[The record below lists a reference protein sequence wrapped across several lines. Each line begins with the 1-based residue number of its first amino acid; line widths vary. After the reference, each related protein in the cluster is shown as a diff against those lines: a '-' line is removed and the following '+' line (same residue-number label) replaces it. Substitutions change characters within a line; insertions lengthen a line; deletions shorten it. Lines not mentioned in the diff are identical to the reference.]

1 MNPKVRGKSS
11 EAPAGDDPTPSGRSA
26 PSSDSDKQSDT
37 AKPPH
42 ATKSD
47 QTETPPPTAAHK
59 TSAAHKHT
67 RAGLALIALG
77 VVFGDIGTSP
87 LYALRQSV
95 ALLPADEL
103 TSGLLGILS
112 LIFWSLVGVVS
123 LKYMG
128 FVTRA
133 DNRGEGGI
141 FALFVKS
148 RLDRPDKKKKHRHRL
163 KPHTI
168 LILIGACMLCG
179 EGVITPAISVLS
191 ATEGLSV
198 VAPAT
203 SLFVVPL
210 AIALLLGIFWFQ
222 SKGSEK
228 IGRIYGPIM
237 LLWFTVL
244 GGLGLWQ
251 VIREPLVLQALAP
264 WHGWRLLWQHPFEV
278 SALLGA
284 VVLAIT
290 GVESIYA
297 DMGHFGRRA
306 IMHAWYLVALPALVL
321 NYFGQGAHI
330 LAAHAAGGSVENPF
344 LAIAPEGPI
353 RLGLMVLS
361 VFAAVIASQALI
373 SGTFS
378 MIRSA
383 IQFGFFPRLKVL
395 HTSAAH
401 RAQIYIPL
409 ANAALCIGSIT
420 IVLAFQTSTSVAAAY
435 GVAVTGAMAIT
446 TFAFYLVAR
455 RAWGWSLAR
464 ALPLCALFGVVDVAY
479 FYSNLHKFA
488 DGGWVP
494 LAISVALLV
503 VMHTWRSGKN
513 EVFARV
519 YANDITE
526 DELCNIAASP
536 HISRVRGTAVFMAG
550 NPKGTPLVLLHHVK
564 ANKVLHE
571 TVVLL
576 SVMTSD
582 APYVPATERLE
593 VRPIGED
600 GVWRAIA
607 HCGYMESP
615 DVTALIEQ
623 LRNEGGVPL
632 VPSEATYYFNRE
644 MIMPGG
650 VARMPEWQ
658 KHFYGFLSRNARQ
671 ARDYYQLPPMQIIEV
686 GLPIQL

>member
-1 MNPKVRGKSS
+1 MNPKERGNN
-11 EAPAGDDPTPSGRSA
+11 DDASV
-26 PSSDSDKQSDT
+26 
-37 AKPPH
+37 
-42 ATKSD
+42 SD
-47 QTETPPPTAAHK
+47 QSSPNGESAQQPDESAQTEAQPRAAMPPASSGSHAPPAD
-59 TSAAHKHT
+59 AHKHT

-95 ALLPADEL
+95 ALLPAEEV

-112 LIFWSLVGVVS
+112 LIFWSLIGVVS
-123 LKYMG
+123 VKYMG

-148 RLDRPDKKKKHRHRL
+148 RLDRPDKKKKHQHRL
-163 KPHTI
+163 RPHTI

-191 ATEGLSV
+191 ATEGLSL
-198 VAPAT
+198 VAPGT
-203 SLFVVPL
+203 SPLVVPL
-210 AIALLLGIFWFQ
+210 AIMLLLGIFWFQ

-264 WHGWRLLWQHPFEV
+264 WHGWRLLWQHPLEV

-306 IMHAWYLVALPALVL
+306 IMHAWYVVALPALVL

-330 LAAHAAGGSVENPF
+330 LAEHAAGHSVDNPF
-344 LAIAPEGPI
+344 LAIAPEGAA
-353 RLGLMVLS
+353 RLALMLLS
-361 VFAAVIASQALI
+361 VLAAVIASQALI

-420 IVLAFQTSTSVAAAY
+420 IVLAFQTSSSVAAAY
-435 GVAVTGAMAIT
+435 GVAVTGAMVIT
-446 TFAFYLVAR
+446 TFAFYLVAQ
-455 RAWGWSLAR
+455 RAWGWSRAR
-464 ALPLCALFGVVDVAY
+464 ALPLCALFGAVDLAY

-536 HISRVRGTAVFMAG
+536 HITRVRGTAVFMAG

-582 APYVPATERLE
+582 APYVPANERIE
-593 VRPIGED
+593 VRPIGEN

-607 HCGYMESP
+607 HYGYMESP
-615 DVTALIEQ
+615 DVAALIEQ
-623 LRNEGGVPL
+623 LRDQGGVPL
-632 VPSEATYYFNRE
+632 VPAEATYYFNRE
-644 MIMPGG
+644 MIMSGG
-650 VARMPEWQ
+650 VARLPEWQ